1 MREMS
6 ETALITVTAL
16 PEIQENLRALRER
29 WELKAAEA
37 ASMVCTEETVQVIKK
52 MRSEMREEFSQAD
65 TQRKAAKQLYLA
77 PWTAVEET
85 FKECVS
91 DAFKRADASFKTTID
106 GFEDELKAKCREDL
120 ERYFEETCFVYGVDF
135 LTFDQAMALG
145 KIRISLSDAKKK
157 TPRQL
162 QDELSGV
169 VARVALGVD
178 QISRMEDAPEIMA
191 EYKKHFDVGR
201 AVSTVQER
209 KREIEAEVKAAD
221 ARKAAQNAQEAAI
234 SKVVAVTTPIQD
246 ENSLKTA
253 LEREIANEPIFE
265 EFTFT
270 VFNCKRSQLIKIRD
284 YLKQEGIKYE

>member
-1 MREMS
+1 MS

-29 WELKAAEA
+29 WEVKALEA
-37 ASMVCTEETVQVIKK
+37 AMMVCTEDSVQVIKK

-65 TQRKAAKQLYLA
+65 TQRKAAKQMYLA

-91 DAFKRADASFKTTID
+91 DAFKRADASFKATID
-106 GFEDELKAKCREDL
+106 DFENELKAKCREDL

-169 VARVALGVD
+169 VAKVALGVD

-234 SKVVAVTTPIQD
+234 SKVVAVATPLQE
-246 ENSLKTA
+246 ENALKNA
-253 LEREIANEPIFE
+253 LEREIANEPIFD